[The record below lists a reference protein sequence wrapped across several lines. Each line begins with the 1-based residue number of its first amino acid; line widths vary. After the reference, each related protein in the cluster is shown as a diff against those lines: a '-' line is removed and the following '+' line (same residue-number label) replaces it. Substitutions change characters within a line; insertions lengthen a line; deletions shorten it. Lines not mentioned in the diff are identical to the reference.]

1 LGNLLAGLI
10 AGEASGGTVDALAD
24 MPNQYMTIVL
34 TTMGAALILLAFNKP
49 LRKLMG
55 NVH

>member
-1 LGNLLAGLI
+1 
-10 AGEASGGTVDALAD
+10 
-24 MPNQYMTIVL
+24 MTIVL